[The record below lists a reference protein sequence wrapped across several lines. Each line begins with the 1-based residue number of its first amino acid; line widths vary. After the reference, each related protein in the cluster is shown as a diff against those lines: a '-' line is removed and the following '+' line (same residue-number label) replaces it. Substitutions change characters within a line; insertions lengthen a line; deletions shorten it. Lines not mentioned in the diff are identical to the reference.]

1 MWMEAMQDKVAV
13 SEVADASGPGIGQP
27 AATRAARVCPR
38 LTASGRPCGW
48 PPMRGSDLCWNHATD
63 PGVPRQIK
71 RIVAAVEAGTMSRR
85 RGDVLVKALRA
96 AVRAQKTLDK
106 LKAKQPVRIAVKL
119 PPWAAQDKV
128 ENGRD

>member
-63 PGVPRQIK
+63 PAVAVRRSASKRVAVRMRTDWSTPQGVPRQIK

-96 AVRAQKTLDK
+96 AV
-106 LKAKQPVRIAVKL
+106 
-119 PPWAAQDKV
+119 
-128 ENGRD
+128 